1 MLIYLS
7 VNDGCVAA
15 IFALISGCVLAQRP
29 SAMWSFGILV
39 PSAALLPCDDVP
51 ERCRFIAR
59 AGNSPSFSGQAEPPD
74 IHVPEIQNLV
84 DSPSISGLAEPPDI
98 DVPEI
103 LNLCWLEEFDE

>member
-1 MLIYLS
+1 
-7 VNDGCVAA
+7 
-15 IFALISGCVLAQRP
+15 
-29 SAMWSFGILV
+29 MWSFGILV
-39 PSAALLPCDDVP
+39 PSAAFLPCDDIP

-59 AGNSPSFSGQAEPPD
+59 SDDSPSISGQAEPPD